1 MNRLVLAAASLAI
14 LSGCTSNP
22 YTGEQQV
29 SRTLGGAG
37 LGAGAGAL
45 GGLIVGEIAGVD
57 RGNAALLGAGIGALA
72 GGSVGVYM
80 DRQEAD
86 LRAQLQGTG
95 VSVTRV
101 GDRIILNMPS
111 NITFATDQDQVRS
124 DFYPTLTSVAIV
136 LNRYN
141 QSLVD
146 VAGHTDNVGSAQ
158 YNLGLSQRRAASVAS
173 YLQSQGVNGNR
184 LNVQGLGLSSP
195 VASNATEQ
203 GRAQNRRV
211 EISIMALESAR

>member
-1 MNRLVLAAASLAI
+1 MKKIVAAAASLAI
-14 LSGCTSNP
+14 LAGCTTNP
-22 YTGEQQV
+22 YTGEQQI
-29 SRTLGGAG
+29 SRTAGGAG
-37 LGAGAGAL
+37 IGAGVGAL

-57 RGNAALLGAGIGALA
+57 RGNAALLGAGIGTLA
-72 GGSVGVYM
+72 GGSIGVYM

-111 NITFATDQDQVRS
+111 AITFATDQDQVRS
-124 DFYPTLTSVAIV
+124 DFYPTLNSVAIV
-136 LNRYN
+136 LNRYER
-141 QSLVD
+141 SLVE

-158 YNLGLSQRRAASVAS
+158 YNLGLSQRRASSVAS
-173 YLQSQGVNGNR
+173 YLQSQGVSGQR
-184 LNVQGLGLSSP
+184 LAVQGFGLTQP
-195 VASNATEQ
+195 VASNASEQ

-211 EISIMALESAR
+211 EIQIMALESR